1 MIAYAE
7 WDKFSAVVNWTEP
20 VATDNSR
27 LSPKVTTNYHSPQRF
42 GEGAHVIVY
51 NAMDQ
56 SGNKA
61 TCTFTVV
68 VTGITN
74 YRVGMTYIIPFSLP
88 RASFPDVSLS
98 MKTCVQRKAA
108 RRKRAM
114 RFVTSHLLFALT
126 SVRKTEHLRRMQPCR
141 SLRKTPEPFYSS
153 WRQYLRILACCIIFF
168 QLSIALHLR

>member
-20 VATDNSR
+20 VATDNSL

-42 GEGAHVIVY
+42 GEGAHVIIY

-74 YRVGMTYIIPFSLP
+74 YRVGVTYLMLFSLP
-88 RASFPDVSLS
+88 RSSFPDVFLL
-98 MKTCVQRKAA
+98 MKICVQRKAG

-114 RFVTSHLLFALT
+114 RFVTSHLLFALA
-126 SVRKTEHLRRMQPCR
+126 SLRRTECLRRMQPFR

-153 WRQYLRILACCIIFF
+153 WR
-168 QLSIALHLR
+168 

>member
-1 MIAYAE
+1 M
-7 WDKFSAVVNWTEP
+7 VNWTEP
-20 VATDNSR
+20 VATDNSG

-74 YRVGMTYIIPFSLP
+74 YRVGVTCIMPFSLP
-88 RASFPDVSLS
+88 RASFPDVSLP
-98 MKTCVQRKAA
+98 MKTKEGGKEKTSDAFRHTSLTFRARISAKNEAPEEAA
-108 RRKRAM
+108 A
-114 RFVTSHLLFALT
+114 
-126 SVRKTEHLRRMQPCR
+126 
-141 SLRKTPEPFYSS
+141 
-153 WRQYLRILACCIIFF
+153 I
-168 QLSIALHLR
+168 

>member
-1 MIAYAE
+1 MIGYAE

-20 VATDNSR
+20 VATDNSG

-61 TCTFTVV
+61 TCTFRVV

-74 YRVGMTYIIPFSLP
+74 YLVGVTYIMPFSLP
-88 RASFPDVSLS
+88 RTSFPDVFVS
-98 MKTCVQRKAA
+98 MKTCVQRKAE

-114 RFVTSHLLFALT
+114 PFVTRALT
-126 SVRKTEHLRRMQPCR
+126 FRARLSAKNEA
-141 SLRKTPEPFYSS
+141 PEEGAA
-153 WRQYLRILACCIIFF
+153 I
-168 QLSIALHLR
+168 

>member
-7 WDKFSAVVNWTEP
+7 WDKFSALVNWTEP
-20 VATDNSR
+20 VATDNSG

-42 GEGAHVIVY
+42 GEGAHVIGY

-74 YRVGMTYIIPFSLP
+74 YRVGVTYIMPFSLP
-88 RASFPDVSLS
+88 RALLS
-98 MKTCVQRKAA
+98 MKTCVQRKAG
-108 RRKRAM
+108 RRKRTM

-126 SVRKTEHLRRMQPCR
+126 SLRKTERLRRMQPFR

-153 WRQYLRILACCIIFF
+153 WR
-168 QLSIALHLR
+168 

>member
-20 VATDNSR
+20 VATDNSG

-42 GEGAHVIVY
+42 GKGAHVIVY
-51 NAMDQ
+51 TAMDQ

-74 YRVGMTYIIPFSLP
+74 YRQLVSRTLRHVPHSPSSFS
-88 RASFPDVSLS
+88 R
-98 MKTCVQRKAA
+98 
-108 RRKRAM
+108 
-114 RFVTSHLLFALT
+114 
-126 SVRKTEHLRRMQPCR
+126 
-141 SLRKTPEPFYSS
+141 
-153 WRQYLRILACCIIFF
+153 
-168 QLSIALHLR
+168 

>member
-20 VATDNSR
+20 VATDNSG

-61 TCTFTVV
+61 TCTFRVA

-74 YRVGMTYIIPFSLP
+74 YRVGVTYIMPFSLP
-88 RASFPDVSLS
+88 RTSFPDVFLS

-114 RFVTSHLLFALT
+114 PFVTRHLRFALAFL
-126 SVRKTEHLRRMQPCR
+126 RKTKRLRRRQLFS
-141 SLRKTPEPFYSS
+141 SLRKTP
-153 WRQYLRILACCIIFF
+153 
-168 QLSIALHLR
+168 LSF

>member
-20 VATDNSR
+20 VATDNSG

-42 GEGAHVIVY
+42 GKGAHVIVY
-51 NAMDQ
+51 TAMDQ

-61 TCTFTVV
+61 TCTFRVV

-74 YRVGMTYIIPFSLP
+74 YLVGVTYIMPFSLP
-88 RASFPDVSLS
+88 RTSFPDVFLS
-98 MKTCVQRKAA
+98 VKTCVQRKAG

-114 RFVTSHLLFALT
+114 PFVTRHLPFELAF
-126 SVRKTEHLRRMQPCR
+126 
-141 SLRKTPEPFYSS
+141 LRKTKRLRRGQLFSS
-153 WRQYLRILACCIIFF
+153 LREKP
-168 QLSIALHLR
+168 LSF

>member
-20 VATDNSR
+20 VATDNSG

-42 GEGAHVIVY
+42 GEGAHVIIY

-74 YRVGMTYIIPFSLP
+74 YRVGVTYLMLFSLP
-88 RASFPDVSLS
+88 RSSFPDVFLL
-98 MKTCVQRKAA
+98 MKICVQRKAG

-114 RFVTSHLLFALT
+114 RFVTSHLLFALA
-126 SVRKTEHLRRMQPCR
+126 SLRRTECLRRMQPFR

-153 WRQYLRILACCIIFF
+153 WR
-168 QLSIALHLR
+168 

>member
-20 VATDNSR
+20 VATDNSG

-42 GEGAHVIVY
+42 GKGAHVIVY
-51 NAMDQ
+51 TAMDQ

-61 TCTFTVV
+61 TCAFTVV

-74 YRVGMTYIIPFSLP
+74 YRVGVTYIMPFSLP

-98 MKTCVQRKAA
+98 MKTWVKGKRKGENE
-108 RRKRAM
+108 RCPSLHVTYLSSSPFCEKRSA
-114 RFVTSHLLFALT
+114 
-126 SVRKTEHLRRMQPCR
+126 
-141 SLRKTPEPFYSS
+141 
-153 WRQYLRILACCIIFF
+153 
-168 QLSIALHLR
+168 

>member
-20 VATDNSR
+20 VATDNLG

-42 GEGAHVIVY
+42 GEGTHVIVY

-61 TCTFTVV
+61 TCTFRVV

-74 YRVGMTYIIPFSLP
+74 YLVGVTYIMPFSLP
-88 RASFPDVSLS
+88 RTSFPDVFLS
-98 MKTCVQRKAA
+98 VKTCVQRKAE

-114 RFVTSHLLFALT
+114 PFVTRHLPFELAF
-126 SVRKTEHLRRMQPCR
+126 
-141 SLRKTPEPFYSS
+141 LRKTKRLRRGQLFSS
-153 WRQYLRILACCIIFF
+153 LREKP
-168 QLSIALHLR
+168 LSF